1 MQVVESEA
9 VVLQV
14 RDHGES
20 DRLVSFYTA
29 SGGKRQ
35 GIAKGARN
43 SRKRFVHAF
52 EPCSLVALVYHERKS
67 FLWIESCRLLEPH
80 LNLRAELN
88 RWCFAALVSEIILEM
103 APDGESQPD
112 LFLLFK
118 ETLER
123 LTHGRDPLN
132 VLLLFMLRF
141 LHLMGY
147 LPALEKCGVCQ
158 RTVGSGRYWGW
169 GMREGLL
176 TCPKHLSANPDGL
189 ELDMG
194 TLVLIKQSRRLPLS
208 SLWRLHFL
216 QHQKSPLLHGL
227 LDWVRSQIR
236 KDLKSLRLFEQL
248 SLAQ

>member
-14 RDHGES
+14 RDYGES

-29 SGGKRQ
+29 SGGKQR
-35 GIAKGARN
+35 GIARGARN

-52 EPCSLVALVYHERKS
+52 EPCSVVALVYRERKS
-67 FLWIESCRLLEPH
+67 LLWIESCQLLEPH
-80 LNLRAELN
+80 LSLRAELN
-88 RWCFAALVSEIILEM
+88 RWGYAALVSEIILEM

-123 LTHGRDPLN
+123 LTYGKDPLN
-132 VLLLFMLRF
+132 VLLLFVLRF
-141 LHLMGY
+141 LHVMGY
-147 LPALEKCGVCQ
+147 LPAMEQCCVCQ
-158 RTVGSGRYWGW
+158 RTVGSGRYWWW

-176 TCPKHLSANPDGL
+176 TCPKHLPANPDGL
-189 ELDMG
+189 KLDLGM
-194 TLVLIKQSRRLPLS
+194 LVLIQQSRRLPLAG
-208 SLWRLHFL
+208 LWRLHFL

-236 KDLKSLRLFEQL
+236 KDLKSLRLLEQL